1 MKSSFRRVLL
11 LLSLFVTVFLT
22 GCTGFTIEFTFTTT
36 QSTTSQGTT
45 TLPTTLVD
53 GTLSISE
60 DDYNAY
66 PFYVSPTFTM
76 DNIEE
81 YNDIL
86 LQSRDKGR
94 RANVEITTTI
104 YRMVPLFPGS
114 KTMVE
119 QIVGSTAGSGV
130 VYKSDE
136 THYYAITNHHVIDPE
151 DYTARYELS
160 TFDTTTVSTAIL
172 VAYSEDYDLAVVKF
186 PKANHPNVQTIDV
199 TKRAFTKVNPGEL
212 VLAVGN
218 PLSITYNVTFGEFV
232 RMASIANASFKVIY
246 HTAMIHEGSSGGALL
261 DVDGNLIGINTWGS
275 SSSDEDSFAVPLYI
289 VYMFLFNQ
297 DLL

>member
-1 MKSSFRRVLL
+1 L
-11 LLSLFVTVFLT
+11 TVFLS

-36 QSTTSQGTT
+36 MPTTTQATTTSLTT
-45 TLPTTLVD
+45 SID
-53 GTLSISE
+53 GTLTISE
-60 DDYNAY
+60 DDYNAF
-66 PFYVSPTFTM
+66 PFYNSPTFGLT
-76 DNIEE
+76 NIAE

-94 RANVEITTTI
+94 RANVEIKTTI

-114 KTMVE
+114 RTMVE
-119 QIVGSTAGSGV
+119 QIVGTSSGSGV

-136 THYYAITNHHVIDPE
+136 THYYAITNYHVVEPE
-151 DYTARYELS
+151 GYTARYEVS
-160 TFDTTTVSTAIL
+160 TFDTSTVSAATL
-172 VAYSEDYDLAVVKF
+172 VAYNEDYDLAVVKF
-186 PKANHPNVQTIDV
+186 VKTSHPNVQTVNV
-199 TKRAFTKVNPGEL
+199 TKRAFTKINPGEL

-218 PLSITYNVTFGEFV
+218 PQTITYNVTFGEFV
-232 RMASIANASFKVIY
+232 RMAGIANASFKVVY

-261 DVDGNLIGINTWGS
+261 DVDGNLVGINTWGS
-275 SSSDEDSFAVPLYI
+275 SSSDQDSFAVPLYI